1 MVWFIIATLVA
12 FFIKGLCGFANT
24 LIFNGILSYTA
35 NNINISLLEVVL
47 GYPSNIILV
56 WKERKSLNWK
66 IWLPLTVLVVAG
78 SIPGIFLLKHT
89 DAGLLKVIFGIAV
102 IIIGIEML
110 FREMKSSNGKSGGS
124 KIILVLIGI
133 ISGLLCGLYGV
144 GALLAAYVSRVSEN
158 SHEFK
163 ANICVVFVVEN
174 TIRIILYAATGILTL
189 AVLKQV
195 VILIPF
201 MLAGCVLLFVNPGIA
216 FAVFYLGN
224 ILAICF
230 VYAAMTGICEENKLS
245 YMIAVSVIVFAVV
258 AVVIMSKAVGLYVPT
273 GIKSLSSLSSLMS
286 MFY

>member
-35 NNINISLLEVVL
+35 NNINISPLEVVL

-201 MLAGCVLLFVNPGIA
+201 MLAAVFLGMKSSSVLNEKVIKKIVIVLLILSGI
-216 FAVFYLGN
+216 VLIIN
-224 ILAICF
+224 NL
-230 VYAAMTGICEENKLS
+230 
-245 YMIAVSVIVFAVV
+245 
-258 AVVIMSKAVGLYVPT
+258 
-273 GIKSLSSLSSLMS
+273 
-286 MFY
+286 

>member
-1 MVWFIIATLVA
+1 MIWFIIATLVA

-35 NNINISLLEVVL
+35 NNINISPLEVVL

-66 IWLPLTVLVVAG
+66 IWLPLTALVVAG
-78 SIPGIFLLKHT
+78 SIPGIFLLKNT
-89 DAGLLKVIFGIAV
+89 DDGLLKVIFVIAV

-110 FREMKSSNGKSGGS
+110 FREMKSSKSSNKKSGGS
-124 KIILVLIGI
+124 KFVLVLIGI

-144 GALLAAYVSRVSEN
+144 GALLAAYVSRVAEN

-201 MLAGCVLLFVNPGIA
+201 MLAAVFLGMKSSSVLNEKVIKKIVIVLLILSGI
-216 FAVFYLGN
+216 VLIIN
-224 ILAICF
+224 NL
-230 VYAAMTGICEENKLS
+230 
-245 YMIAVSVIVFAVV
+245 
-258 AVVIMSKAVGLYVPT
+258 
-273 GIKSLSSLSSLMS
+273 
-286 MFY
+286 

>member
-35 NNINISLLEVVL
+35 NNINISPLEVVL

-66 IWLPLTVLVVAG
+66 IWFPLTVLVVAG

-110 FREMKSSNGKSGGS
+110 FREMKCSNGKSGGS

-201 MLAGCVLLFVNPGIA
+201 MLAAVFLGMKSSSVLNEKVIKKIVIVLLILSGI
-216 FAVFYLGN
+216 VLIIN
-224 ILAICF
+224 NL
-230 VYAAMTGICEENKLS
+230 
-245 YMIAVSVIVFAVV
+245 
-258 AVVIMSKAVGLYVPT
+258 
-273 GIKSLSSLSSLMS
+273 
-286 MFY
+286 

>member
-35 NNINISLLEVVL
+35 NNINISPLEVVL

-89 DAGLLKVIFGIAV
+89 DAGLLKVVFGIAV

-201 MLAGCVLLFVNPGIA
+201 MLAAVFLGMKSSSVLNEKVIKKIVIVLLILSGI
-216 FAVFYLGN
+216 VLIIN
-224 ILAICF
+224 NL
-230 VYAAMTGICEENKLS
+230 
-245 YMIAVSVIVFAVV
+245 
-258 AVVIMSKAVGLYVPT
+258 
-273 GIKSLSSLSSLMS
+273 
-286 MFY
+286 

>member
-35 NNINISLLEVVL
+35 NNINISPLEVVL

-144 GALLAAYVSRVSEN
+144 GALLAAYVSRVAEN

-201 MLAGCVLLFVNPGIA
+201 MLAAVFLGMKSSSVLNEKVIKKIVIVLLILSGI
-216 FAVFYLGN
+216 VLIIN
-224 ILAICF
+224 NL
-230 VYAAMTGICEENKLS
+230 
-245 YMIAVSVIVFAVV
+245 
-258 AVVIMSKAVGLYVPT
+258 
-273 GIKSLSSLSSLMS
+273 
-286 MFY
+286 

>member
-35 NNINISLLEVVL
+35 NNINISPLEVVL

-102 IIIGIEML
+102 FIIGIEML

-201 MLAGCVLLFVNPGIA
+201 MLAAVFLGMKSSSVLNEKVIKKIVIVLLILSGI
-216 FAVFYLGN
+216 VLIIN
-224 ILAICF
+224 NL
-230 VYAAMTGICEENKLS
+230 
-245 YMIAVSVIVFAVV
+245 
-258 AVVIMSKAVGLYVPT
+258 
-273 GIKSLSSLSSLMS
+273 
-286 MFY
+286 

>member
-1 MVWFIIATLVA
+1 MIWFIIATLVA

-35 NNINISLLEVVL
+35 NNINISPLEVVF

-66 IWLPLTVLVVAG
+66 IWLPLTALVVAG

-89 DAGLLKVIFGIAV
+89 DAGLLKVIFGIVV

-110 FREMKSSNGKSGGS
+110 FREMKSSKSSNKKSGGS
-124 KIILVLIGI
+124 KFVLVLIGI

-144 GALLAAYVSRVSEN
+144 GALLAAYVSRVAEN

-201 MLAGCVLLFVNPGIA
+201 MLAAVFLGMKSSSVLNEKVIKKIVIVLLILSGI
-216 FAVFYLGN
+216 VLIIN
-224 ILAICF
+224 NL
-230 VYAAMTGICEENKLS
+230 
-245 YMIAVSVIVFAVV
+245 
-258 AVVIMSKAVGLYVPT
+258 
-273 GIKSLSSLSSLMS
+273 
-286 MFY
+286 

>member
-1 MVWFIIATLVA
+1 MIWFIIATLVA

-35 NNINISLLEVVL
+35 NNINISPLEVVL

-66 IWLPLTVLVVAG
+66 IWLPLTALVVAG

-110 FREMKSSNGKSGGS
+110 FREMKSSKSSKSSNKKSGGS
-124 KIILVLIGI
+124 KIVLVLTGI

-144 GALLAAYVSRVSEN
+144 GALLAAYVSRVAEN

-201 MLAGCVLLFVNPGIA
+201 MLAAVFLGMKSSSVLNEKVIKKIVIVLLILSGI
-216 FAVFYLGN
+216 VLIIN
-224 ILAICF
+224 NL
-230 VYAAMTGICEENKLS
+230 
-245 YMIAVSVIVFAVV
+245 
-258 AVVIMSKAVGLYVPT
+258 
-273 GIKSLSSLSSLMS
+273 
-286 MFY
+286 

>member
-35 NNINISLLEVVL
+35 NNINISPLEVVL

-66 IWLPLTVLVVAG
+66 IWFPLTVLVVAG

-174 TIRIILYAATGILTL
+174 TIRSILYAATGILTL

-201 MLAGCVLLFVNPGIA
+201 MLAAVFLGMKSSSVLNEKVIKKIVIVLLILSGI
-216 FAVFYLGN
+216 VLIIN
-224 ILAICF
+224 NL
-230 VYAAMTGICEENKLS
+230 
-245 YMIAVSVIVFAVV
+245 
-258 AVVIMSKAVGLYVPT
+258 
-273 GIKSLSSLSSLMS
+273 
-286 MFY
+286 

>member
-1 MVWFIIATLVA
+1 MIWFIIATLVA

-35 NNINISLLEVVL
+35 NNINISPLEVVL

-102 IIIGIEML
+102 IVIGIEML
-110 FREMKSSNGKSGGS
+110 FREMKSNNRTSGGS
-124 KIILVLIGI
+124 KMVLVLIGI

-144 GALLAAYVSRVSEN
+144 GALLAAYVSRVAEN

-163 ANICVVFVVEN
+163 ANSCVVFVVEN
-174 TIRIILYAATGILTL
+174 TIRIILYTATGILTL

-201 MLAGCVLLFVNPGIA
+201 MLAAVFLGMKSSSVLNEKIIKKIVIVLLILSGI
-216 FAVFYLGN
+216 VLIIN
-224 ILAICF
+224 NL
-230 VYAAMTGICEENKLS
+230 
-245 YMIAVSVIVFAVV
+245 
-258 AVVIMSKAVGLYVPT
+258 
-273 GIKSLSSLSSLMS
+273 
-286 MFY
+286 

>member
-35 NNINISLLEVVL
+35 NNINISPLEVVL

-66 IWLPLTVLVVAG
+66 IWLPLMVLVVAG

-201 MLAGCVLLFVNPGIA
+201 MLAAVFLGMKSSSVLNEKVIKKIVIVLLILSGI
-216 FAVFYLGN
+216 VLIIN
-224 ILAICF
+224 NL
-230 VYAAMTGICEENKLS
+230 
-245 YMIAVSVIVFAVV
+245 
-258 AVVIMSKAVGLYVPT
+258 
-273 GIKSLSSLSSLMS
+273 
-286 MFY
+286 

>member
-35 NNINISLLEVVL
+35 NNINISPLEVVL

-89 DAGLLKVIFGIAV
+89 DAGLVKVIFGIAV

-201 MLAGCVLLFVNPGIA
+201 MLAAVFLGMKSSSVLNEKVIKKIVIVLLILSGI
-216 FAVFYLGN
+216 VLIIN
-224 ILAICF
+224 NL
-230 VYAAMTGICEENKLS
+230 
-245 YMIAVSVIVFAVV
+245 
-258 AVVIMSKAVGLYVPT
+258 
-273 GIKSLSSLSSLMS
+273 
-286 MFY
+286 

>member
-1 MVWFIIATLVA
+1 MIWFIIATLVA

-35 NNINISLLEVVL
+35 NNINISPLEVVL

-89 DAGLLKVIFGIAV
+89 DAGLLKVIFGITV

-110 FREMKSSNGKSGGS
+110 FREMKSSKSSNKKSGGS
-124 KIILVLIGI
+124 KFVLVLIGI

-144 GALLAAYVSRVSEN
+144 GALLAAYVSRVAEN

-201 MLAGCVLLFVNPGIA
+201 MLAAVFLGMKSSSVLNEKVIKKIVIVLLILSGI
-216 FAVFYLGN
+216 VLIIN
-224 ILAICF
+224 NL
-230 VYAAMTGICEENKLS
+230 
-245 YMIAVSVIVFAVV
+245 
-258 AVVIMSKAVGLYVPT
+258 
-273 GIKSLSSLSSLMS
+273 
-286 MFY
+286 

>member
-24 LIFNGILSYTA
+24 LIFNGILSYTT
-35 NNINISLLEVVL
+35 NNINISPLEVVL

-201 MLAGCVLLFVNPGIA
+201 MLAAVFLGMKSSSVLNEKVIKKIVIVLLILSGI
-216 FAVFYLGN
+216 VLIIN
-224 ILAICF
+224 NL
-230 VYAAMTGICEENKLS
+230 
-245 YMIAVSVIVFAVV
+245 
-258 AVVIMSKAVGLYVPT
+258 
-273 GIKSLSSLSSLMS
+273 
-286 MFY
+286 

>member
-1 MVWFIIATLVA
+1 MIWFIIATLVA

-35 NNINISLLEVVL
+35 NNINISPLEVVL

-66 IWLPLTVLVVAG
+66 IWLPLTALVVAG

-89 DAGLLKVIFGIAV
+89 DAGLLKVIFGIVV
-102 IIIGIEML
+102 IVIGIEML
-110 FREMKSSNGKSGGS
+110 FREMKSSKSSNRTAGGS
-124 KIILVLIGI
+124 KMVLVLIGI

-174 TIRIILYAATGILTL
+174 TIRIILYVATGILTL
-189 AVLKQV
+189 AVLRQV

-201 MLAGCVLLFVNPGIA
+201 MLAAVFLGMKSSSVLNEKIIKKIVIVLLILSGI
-216 FAVFYLGN
+216 VLIIN
-224 ILAICF
+224 NL
-230 VYAAMTGICEENKLS
+230 
-245 YMIAVSVIVFAVV
+245 
-258 AVVIMSKAVGLYVPT
+258 
-273 GIKSLSSLSSLMS
+273 
-286 MFY
+286 

>member
-1 MVWFIIATLVA
+1 MIWFIIATLVA

-35 NNINISLLEVVL
+35 NNINISPLEVVL

-66 IWLPLTVLVVAG
+66 IWLPLTALVVAG

-102 IIIGIEML
+102 IVIGVEML
-110 FREMKSSNGKSGGS
+110 FREMKSNRESNNRESSNRKPGDS
-124 KIILVLIGI
+124 KLVLVLIGI

-144 GALLAAYVSRVSEN
+144 GALLAAYVSRVAEN

-174 TIRIILYAATGILTL
+174 TIRIILYVATGILTL
-189 AVLKQV
+189 SVLKQV

-201 MLAGCVLLFVNPGIA
+201 MLAAVFLGMKSSSVLNEKIIKKIVIVLLILSGI
-216 FAVFYLGN
+216 VLIINN
-224 ILAICF
+224 I
-230 VYAAMTGICEENKLS
+230 
-245 YMIAVSVIVFAVV
+245 
-258 AVVIMSKAVGLYVPT
+258 PR
-273 GIKSLSSLSSLMS
+273 
-286 MFY
+286 

>member
-35 NNINISLLEVVL
+35 NNINISPLEVVL

-124 KIILVLIGI
+124 KIILALIGI

-201 MLAGCVLLFVNPGIA
+201 MLAAVFLGMKSSSVLNEKVIKKIVIVLLILSGI
-216 FAVFYLGN
+216 VLIIN
-224 ILAICF
+224 NL
-230 VYAAMTGICEENKLS
+230 
-245 YMIAVSVIVFAVV
+245 
-258 AVVIMSKAVGLYVPT
+258 
-273 GIKSLSSLSSLMS
+273 
-286 MFY
+286 

>member
-1 MVWFIIATLVA
+1 MIWFIIATLVA

-35 NNINISLLEVVL
+35 NNINISPLEVVL

-66 IWLPLTVLVVAG
+66 IWLPLTALVVAG

-110 FREMKSSNGKSGGS
+110 FREMKSSKSSKSSNKKSGGS
-124 KIILVLIGI
+124 KFVLVLIGI

-144 GALLAAYVSRVSEN
+144 GALLAAYVSRVAEN

-174 TIRIILYAATGILTL
+174 TISIILYAATGILTL

-201 MLAGCVLLFVNPGIA
+201 MLAAVFLGMKSSSVLNEKVIKKIVIVLLILSGI
-216 FAVFYLGN
+216 VLIIN
-224 ILAICF
+224 NL
-230 VYAAMTGICEENKLS
+230 
-245 YMIAVSVIVFAVV
+245 
-258 AVVIMSKAVGLYVPT
+258 
-273 GIKSLSSLSSLMS
+273 
-286 MFY
+286 

>member
-1 MVWFIIATLVA
+1 MIWFIIATLVA

-35 NNINISLLEVVL
+35 NNINISPLEVVL

-66 IWLPLTVLVVAG
+66 IWLPLTALVVAG

-89 DAGLLKVIFGIAV
+89 DAGLLKVIFGIVV

-110 FREMKSSNGKSGGS
+110 FREMKSSKSSNKKSGGS
-124 KIILVLIGI
+124 KFVLVLIGI

-144 GALLAAYVSRVSEN
+144 GALLAAYVSRVAEN

-201 MLAGCVLLFVNPGIA
+201 MLAAVFLGMKSSSVLNEKVIKKIVIVLLILSGI
-216 FAVFYLGN
+216 VLIIN
-224 ILAICF
+224 NL
-230 VYAAMTGICEENKLS
+230 
-245 YMIAVSVIVFAVV
+245 
-258 AVVIMSKAVGLYVPT
+258 
-273 GIKSLSSLSSLMS
+273 
-286 MFY
+286 

>member
-1 MVWFIIATLVA
+1 MIWFIIATLVA

-35 NNINISLLEVVL
+35 NNINISPLEVVL

-66 IWLPLTVLVVAG
+66 IWLPLTALVEAG

-102 IIIGIEML
+102 IVIGVEML
-110 FREMKSSNGKSGGS
+110 FREMKSNRESNNRESSNRKPGDS
-124 KIILVLIGI
+124 KLVLVLIGI

-144 GALLAAYVSRVSEN
+144 GALLAAYVSRVAEN

-174 TIRIILYAATGILTL
+174 TIRIILYVATGILTL
-189 AVLKQV
+189 SVLKQV

-201 MLAGCVLLFVNPGIA
+201 MLAAVFLGMKSSSVLNEKIIKKIVIVLLILSGI
-216 FAVFYLGN
+216 VLIINN
-224 ILAICF
+224 I
-230 VYAAMTGICEENKLS
+230 
-245 YMIAVSVIVFAVV
+245 
-258 AVVIMSKAVGLYVPT
+258 PR
-273 GIKSLSSLSSLMS
+273 
-286 MFY
+286 

>member
-1 MVWFIIATLVA
+1 MIWFIIATLVA

-35 NNINISLLEVVL
+35 NNINISPLEVVL

-66 IWLPLTVLVVAG
+66 IWLPLTALVVAG

-102 IIIGIEML
+102 IVIGVEML
-110 FREMKSSNGKSGGS
+110 FREMKSNRESSNRESSNRKPGDS
-124 KIILVLIGI
+124 KLVLILIEI

-144 GALLAAYVSRVSEN
+144 GALLAAYVSRVAEN

-174 TIRIILYAATGILTL
+174 TIRIILYVATGILTL
-189 AVLKQV
+189 SVLKQV

-201 MLAGCVLLFVNPGIA
+201 MLAAVFLGMKSSSVLNEKIIKKIVIVLLILSGI
-216 FAVFYLGN
+216 V
-224 ILAICF
+224 
-230 VYAAMTGICEENKLS
+230 
-245 YMIAVSVIVFAVV
+245 
-258 AVVIMSKAVGLYVPT
+258 
-273 GIKSLSSLSSLMS
+273 
-286 MFY
+286 

>member
-201 MLAGCVLLFVNPGIA
+201 MLAAVFLGMKSSSVLNEKVIKKIVIVLLILSGI
-216 FAVFYLGN
+216 VLIIN
-224 ILAICF
+224 NL
-230 VYAAMTGICEENKLS
+230 
-245 YMIAVSVIVFAVV
+245 
-258 AVVIMSKAVGLYVPT
+258 
-273 GIKSLSSLSSLMS
+273 
-286 MFY
+286 

>member
-35 NNINISLLEVVL
+35 NNINISPLEVVL

-66 IWLPLTVLVVAG
+66 IWFPLTVLVVAG

-201 MLAGCVLLFVNPGIA
+201 MLAAVFLGMKSSSVLNEKVIKKIVIVLLILSGI
-216 FAVFYLGN
+216 VLIIN
-224 ILAICF
+224 NL
-230 VYAAMTGICEENKLS
+230 
-245 YMIAVSVIVFAVV
+245 
-258 AVVIMSKAVGLYVPT
+258 
-273 GIKSLSSLSSLMS
+273 
-286 MFY
+286 